1 MKKLLRRFYKR
12 LSKYKIQ
19 KQLNTI
25 YIIAILIPIITL
37 GTFLMVTTYRLLTN
51 YHSKVIE
58 SDNLRVKTLL
68 FDMTSQIYSI
78 SEDMVFQDDLQYL
91 LADRGQSA
99 EQMRSAVQQF
109 TGFDNFKTNYAEIE
123 DIRIYIDN
131 DNACDF
137 QQFAKVSDEI
147 RETEWYQKAA
157 SQYSV
162 FWYTMKDNDGKDHK
176 FSLVRKI
183 PLTRAGYDA
192 VLVLTI
198 SNNYLKNRIDTNDFL
213 TFISIDDTEIFYG
226 TKSNYLGESQPV
238 DIDYSAS
245 YYYYIGPE
253 NIDGKKSM
261 TIVSSMTLYQTDSKL
276 YVTTVNTQ
284 AYSNTNL
291 ILGFCF
297 MIILLATM
305 LPAILTR
312 MFTRQVT
319 GRVTALREEMHK
331 ASLEEYDIV
340 EVLPGEDEISQALS
354 DLHVMV
360 QKIKEKDC
368 EMYETRLN
376 EQKLKNEQQ
385 VMEFK
390 MLSSQINPHFLY
402 NTLETIRMKSLTE
415 GNLEVA
421 TAIKLL
427 GKSMRYVLENNG
439 TSSTTLKNELTHIEI
454 YLIIQRMRFSERM
467 NYEIIVEE
475 GMRLE
480 EYEILPLLLQPIV
493 ENAVNHG
500 LEEVEKY
507 GLVTI
512 SVATQDE
519 EYLLIDI
526 EDNGMGMDTETL
538 EALRRKLSVPNMK
551 YTSSIGL
558 YNIVQRIRLF
568 YGEQYTMTIKSRLGK
583 GTCISLRLPL
593 KNIRDDNK

>member
-1 MKKLLRRFYKR
+1 
-12 LSKYKIQ
+12 
-19 KQLNTI
+19 
-25 YIIAILIPIITL
+25 
-37 GTFLMVTTYRLLTN
+37 
-51 YHSKVIE
+51 
-58 SDNLRVKTLL
+58 
-68 FDMTSQIYSI
+68 
-78 SEDMVFQDDLQYL
+78 
-91 LADRGQSA
+91 
-99 EQMRSAVQQF
+99 
-109 TGFDNFKTNYAEIE
+109 
-123 DIRIYIDN
+123 
-131 DNACDF
+131 
-137 QQFAKVSDEI
+137 
-147 RETEWYQKAA
+147 
-157 SQYSV
+157 
-162 FWYTMKDNDGKDHK
+162 
-176 FSLVRKI
+176 
-183 PLTRAGYDA
+183 
-192 VLVLTI
+192 
-198 SNNYLKNRIDTNDFL
+198 
-213 TFISIDDTEIFYG
+213 
-226 TKSNYLGESQPV
+226 
-238 DIDYSAS
+238 
-245 YYYYIGPE
+245 
-253 NIDGKKSM
+253 
-261 TIVSSMTLYQTDSKL
+261 
-276 YVTTVNTQ
+276 
-284 AYSNTNL
+284 
-291 ILGFCF
+291 
-297 MIILLATM
+297 
-305 LPAILTR
+305 
-312 MFTRQVT
+312 
-319 GRVTALREEMHK
+319 
-331 ASLEEYDIV
+331 
-340 EVLPGEDEISQALS
+340 
-354 DLHVMV
+354 
-360 QKIKEKDC
+360 
-368 EMYETRLN
+368 
-376 EQKLKNEQQ
+376 
-385 VMEFK
+385 
-390 MLSSQINPHFLY
+390 
-402 NTLETIRMKSLTE
+402 MKSLTE